1 MVQAFVLAGLATNR
15 WIPVQPWH
23 IAVLAALN
31 GVVNAY
37 LLPAQMAFITE
48 MVDEPEALSNA
59 IALNSLR
66 FNLARVLGP
75 MLAGVMLL
83 TPGGGACFFL
93 NAISFICG
101 VISLNM
107 SRLPGFVEATS
118 RDSVRG

>member
-23 IAVLAALN
+23 IAVLAAMN

-75 MLAGVMLL
+75 MLAGIVLV
-83 TPGGGACFFL
+83 TPGGAAVFL
-93 NAISFICG
+93 LDSITFIAVIISVNI
-101 VISLNM
+101 I
-107 SRLPGFVEATS
+107 
-118 RDSVRG
+118 